1 MSETFD
7 VLYKSLE
14 GRFLKLQQWA
24 LELKNENVQLKKQVE
39 DENER
44 IAQMQ
49 LQLKECEEKYKLL
62 KEAGVVSMIE
72 KKDVD
77 QTRQRINSLVREI
90 DECIALITQE

>member
-14 GRFLKLQQWA
+14 SKILKLQQWA
-24 LELKNENVQLKKQVE
+24 LELKHENAQLKEQILHS
-39 DENER
+39 NEKMN
-44 IAQMQ
+44 QMQ
-49 LQLKECEEKYKLL
+49 LQLKECEDKYKLL
-62 KEAGVVSMIE
+62 KEAGVMSMIE

-90 DECIALITQE
+90 DECIALITKE

>member
-7 VLYKSLE
+7 VLYNSLE

-24 LELKNENVQLKKQVE
+24 LELKNENVQMKKQIA
-39 DENER
+39 DKDDR
-44 IAQMQ
+44 ISQMQ

-62 KEAGVVSMIE
+62 KEAGVMNMIE
-72 KKDVD
+72 KNDID

-90 DECIALITQE
+90 DECIALITKE